1 MNDIQAL
8 TFDVGG
14 TVFDWQTPI
23 LEEISALDRER
34 GAGIDVKQF
43 SLDWRVGMFKVAK
56 AIREGELPF
65 MNADRM
71 LRKALDP
78 IAEDCPSLKLSPADR
93 DDLTTIW
100 HRLKAWTDFPPA
112 MARLRRRYRLIV
124 LTVLSFA
131 IVVDCSRF
139 SGITW
144 DGIISCEFLGH
155 NKPDRE
161 VYLKGAGLLG
171 LAPEQVMMV
180 AAHPADLMAAK
191 AAGLRTAY
199 VEPKLDEPDIPGMVL
214 ASPDEFD
221 VRAKDFTD
229 LADLLCG

>member
-1 MNDIQAL
+1 MNHIQAL

-14 TVFDWQTPI
+14 TVFDWQSPI
-23 LEEISALDRER
+23 LERVSALNRER

-43 SLDWRVGMFKVAK
+43 SLDWRAGMFVVAK
-56 AIREGELPF
+56 AIREGKLPF

-71 LRKALDP
+71 LRQALDP
-78 IAEDCPSLKLSPADR
+78 IAEAYPSLKLSPADR

-100 HRLKAWTDFPPA
+100 HRLEAWPDFPPA
-112 MARLRRRYRLIV
+112 MERLRQPYRLIV

-144 DGIISCEFLGH
+144 DGIISCELLGH

-171 LAPEQVMMV
+171 LEPEQVMMV

-191 AAGLRTAY
+191 AAGLHTAY
-199 VEPKLDEPDIPGMVL
+199 VESKLDEPDIPGMVL

-221 VRAKDFTD
+221 VKAKDFTD
-229 LADLLCG
+229 LADRLCV